1 MQSPTNGASVFD
13 AAQAFLKDRPQRAL
27 LGAHW
32 MAVQLEPIT
41 FSGERITC
49 GVAIAPLD
57 GSAPRVVSTLA
68 LEPLEAVFGQY
79 GRHLHKLAGTINADL
94 QAFLATGGQLADW
107 APSMDGVYPGQIVPT
122 RNISLEAIV
131 RSALTHSSLFSAKAN
146 DSSDKDRVDRS
157 LVRFQDHI
165 KRIVTASREG
175 FKVRFNTKMAL
186 YGGKANVPI
195 SYVGTHLAINLVSLD
210 PTLTSHSQQRDAAH
224 RKINQLLAIRDV
236 SIGHRKD
243 HLMLGLW
250 TPARELSK
258 HQEELLDAYT
268 TELEFASNKSHVQF
282 VLADGGVAPDQAAM
296 PFAKRILEDA

>member
-1 MQSPTNGASVFD
+1 MQSPTIGTSVFD
-13 AAQAFLKDRPQRAL
+13 AAQSFLTDRPQRNL

-49 GVAIAPLD
+49 GVAIAPQD
-57 GSAPRVVSTLA
+57 GTPPRVVGTLA

-94 QAFLATGGQLADW
+94 QAFLATGGLLAEW
-107 APSMDGVYPGQIVPT
+107 TPSMDGVYTGQIVPT
-122 RNISLEAIV
+122 RNTSLESII

-146 DSSDKDRVDRS
+146 DAATTEPTDRS
-157 LVRFQDHI
+157 LVRFQEHI
-165 KRIVTASREG
+165 KRIVTTSREG
-175 FKVRFNTKMAL
+175 FRVRFNTKTAL
-186 YGGKANVPI
+186 YGGKAKVSI
-195 SYVGTHLAINLVSLD
+195 SYVGTHLAINLASLD
-210 PTLTSHSQQRDAAH
+210 TTITSHSQQRDAAH

-250 TPARELSK
+250 TPHRELSK
-258 HQEELLDAYT
+258 HQEELLDAYI
-268 TELEFASNKSHVQF
+268 TELEFASNKSSVQF